1 MRKTNSKEVKNAV
14 RSYILECIPEGM
26 TVKEVHE
33 NFINTYFKTEN
44 EKRYFNN
51 NERKAF
57 ENWLT
62 TIPSAFD
69 VEFATWEICKIVGSW
84 LDETEEE
91 IEKYFD
97 KDAMKTENL
106 FRYLITKHFYE
117 ILAELQKEVVIYVS

>member
-1 MRKTNSKEVKNAV
+1 MRKTNSKEVKKAV
-14 RSYILECIPEGM
+14 RSYILECIDEDL
-26 TVKEVHE
+26 TIKDVHT
-33 NFINTYFKTEN
+33 NFINSYFKTEN

-51 NERKAF
+51 NEKKAF
-57 ENWLT
+57 EYWLT
-62 TIPSAFD
+62 TIPYSFN
-69 VEFATWEICKIVGSW
+69 VEFATWEICKIVGNW

-117 ILAELQKEVVIYVS
+117 MLEEV

>member
-1 MRKTNSKEVKNAV
+1 MLKTNSKEVKQAV
-14 RSYILECIPEGM
+14 RGYILECIPEGM
-26 TVKEVHE
+26 TIKEVHK

-51 NERKAF
+51 NEKKAF

-97 KDAMKTENL
+97 EDAMKTENL

-117 ILAELQKEVVIYVS
+117 MLAEA